1 MKEILYEWVRNVVF
15 YQILTSIIMNM
26 IPKDAYQ
33 KYIRFFLGMLFV
45 VIATQPI
52 FKLFHLTEEMDM
64 KYVQEMLDQELEEYE
79 KMEER

>member
-15 YQILTSIIMNM
+15 YQILTSIIINM

-52 FKLFHLTEEMDM
+52 FELFHLAEEMDM